1 MSYLEIIK
9 SASGD
14 DREELARKIYLSYP
28 TFALIEYKEE
38 QFEILNSISRHFKI
52 PITSVQVSGSAKIGY
67 SLTEKKD
74 REFIPGESDLDIAI
88 IDANLYQK
96 YVEIVFTKTNCYSD
110 RTKFSQPGDAE
121 WYIKCL
127 SQGIFRP
134 DLMPSCNSKKKW
146 RDFFGTL
153 SRKHTQLFKN
163 INAAIYMSETFF
175 EYKQKSLI
183 DDYLKRTEI
192 PGGLL

>member
-9 SASGD
+9 KGASYG
-14 DREELARKIYLSYP
+14 RGELARKIYLSYP
-28 TFALIEYKEE
+28 TFALIEYQEE
-38 QFEILNSISRHFKI
+38 QFEILNNISRHFKI
-52 PITSVQVSGSAKIGY
+52 PITSVQVSGSAKIGH

-74 REFIPGESDLDIAI
+74 REFIPGTSDLDIAI

-96 YVEIVFTKTNCYSD
+96 YVEIVFINTNRYSD
-110 RTKFSQPGDAE
+110 KRNFATTDDAKQ
-121 WYIKCL
+121 YIKCV

-134 DLMPSCNSKKKW
+134 DLMPKCDEKTQWKS
-146 RDFFGTL
+146 FFGKL
-153 SRKHTQLFKN
+153 SRKHTTLFKS